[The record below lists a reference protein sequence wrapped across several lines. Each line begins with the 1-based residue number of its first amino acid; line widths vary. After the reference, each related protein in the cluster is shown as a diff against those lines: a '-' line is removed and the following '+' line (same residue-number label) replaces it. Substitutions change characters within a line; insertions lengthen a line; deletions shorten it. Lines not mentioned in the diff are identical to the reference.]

1 MLRVRWPGA
10 SYYSAAAV
18 IPKLEGR
25 MTWLKDLLWLV
36 GIALAIGLVAIVI
49 VVLVAWFALG
59 WRTTDKIAD
68 ALF

>member
-1 MLRVRWPGA
+1 
-10 SYYSAAAV
+10 
-18 IPKLEGR
+18 